1 MKEKGVQ
8 IGSETY
14 LAEERRRLAARK
26 AAERE
31 KRLANRYDRLKGF
44 MDDLKKKPNLTA

>member
-1 MKEKGVQ
+1 MKEKGVL
-8 IGSETY
+8 IGSDTY

-31 KRLANRYDRLKGF
+31 NRLANRYERLKDF
-44 MDDLKKKPNLTA
+44 INDLKKKPNITA